1 MQPSGDG
8 RRGDRRGGDMKK
20 DRQVTVKMTERL
32 YEMIRAEAERE
43 QRTIS
48 SLLFLRLSALY
59 APVHSAEEG
68 QSRC

>member
-1 MQPSGDG
+1 
-8 RRGDRRGGDMKK
+8 MKK

-59 APVHSAEEG
+59 APVHPAEEG